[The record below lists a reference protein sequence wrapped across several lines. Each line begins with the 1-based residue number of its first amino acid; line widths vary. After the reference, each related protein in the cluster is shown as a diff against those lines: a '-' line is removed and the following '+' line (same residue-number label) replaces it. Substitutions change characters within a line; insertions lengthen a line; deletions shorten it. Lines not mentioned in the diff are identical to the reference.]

1 MNANFTAPIKTRI
14 AAFLSAI
21 VVSTTVLS
29 ATVLSM
35 VPADH
40 RGNLQ
45 VVALEPVVVTATAVN

>member
-21 VVSTTVLS
+21 VASTAVLG

-40 RGNLQ
+40 TGDLQ
-45 VVALEPVVVTATAVN
+45 VVAMQRVVVTAPAVN